1 MAVDGLMRRWEGLC
15 ADVYRQLQRSI
26 VELFGSGILEDLQ
39 GEMNTQQQFEDSVS
53 GALFGGWRSP

>member
-15 ADVYRQLQRSI
+15 ADVYGQLQRSV